1 MGLEL
6 KKGVEPDC
14 KKMKTPKPSLNA
26 LRAFEATA
34 RLRSFSDA
42 ANELSVTHG
51 AVSRHVRSLEESLGI
66 QLLNRNAHSTD
77 TTPQGARLAEG
88 LSSAFNLIQASI
100 EQLMSGPITL
110 SCSESIMMY
119 WLIPRIARFHQAHP
133 AVDLRFNM
141 SSGPV
146 DFAHENINIAIRLS
160 TRKVPKDALKRDV
173 VDEWI
178 GPVCSAEYM
187 QSARIQTIEDL
198 GRARLLATKTRSLA
212 WAEWLRAS
220 GHANTGLQV
229 ADSFE
234 HFYLMIQAAKCGLG
248 VANVPKMLVRDDLSA
263 GTLVAPFGFVAGPN
277 KVSLWIAP
285 YRGSRAEAVALEDW
299 LVDELQKSEKSLHQ

>member
-1 MGLEL
+1 
-6 KKGVEPDC
+6 
-14 KKMKTPKPSLNA
+14 MKTPKPSLNA
-26 LRAFEATA
+26 LRAFEAAA

-88 LSSAFNLIQASI
+88 LSSAFNLIQTSI

-133 AVDLRFNM
+133 MVDLRFNM

-146 DFAHENINIAIRLS
+146 DFSRENINIAIRLS
-160 TRKVPKDALKRDV
+160 TRDVPKDAMKRDV

-187 QSARIQTIEDL
+187 QSVRIQSIEDL
-198 GRARLLATKTRSLA
+198 GRASLLATKTRSLA
-212 WAEWLRAS
+212 WSEWLRAS
-220 GHANTGLQV
+220 GHANTGLKV

-248 VANVPKMLVRDDLSA
+248 VANVPKMLVRDDLNA

-285 YRGSRAEAVALEDW
+285 YRGSRTEAVALEDW
-299 LVDELQKSEKSLHQ
+299 LVEELQKSEKVHQQ

>member
-1 MGLEL
+1 
-6 KKGVEPDC
+6 
-14 KKMKTPKPSLNA
+14 MKIPKPSLNA

-34 RLRSFSDA
+34 RLRSFSEA

-51 AVSRHVRSLEESLGI
+51 AVSRHVRSLEETLGI
-66 QLLNRNAHSTD
+66 QLLHRNAHSTD
-77 TTPQGARLAEG
+77 TTPQGSRLAEG

-119 WLIPRIARFHQAHP
+119 WLIPRIARFQKAHP
-133 AVDLRFNM
+133 MIDLRVNM
-141 SSGPV
+141 SSSLE
-146 DFAHENINIAIRLS
+146 DFSRENISVAIRLS
-160 TRKVPKDALKRDV
+160 TRELPKGALKRDV

-187 QSARIQTIEDL
+187 QSARIQSVEDL
-198 GRARLLATKTRSLA
+198 GRTRLLATKTRPLA
-212 WAEWLRAS
+212 WSEWLRTS
-220 GHANTGLQV
+220 GHASTGPKI

-248 VANVPKMLVRDDLSA
+248 VANVPRMLVRDDLSA
-263 GTLVAPFGFVAGPN
+263 GTLVAPFGFVPGPN
-277 KVSLWIAP
+277 KVSLWIAAHQSARP
-285 YRGSRAEAVALEDW
+285 ETIALEDW
-299 LVDELQKSEKSLHQ
+299 LIEELQKAEKGQMTAAS

>member
-1 MGLEL
+1 
-6 KKGVEPDC
+6 
-14 KKMKTPKPSLNA
+14 MKTPKPSLNA

-100 EQLMSGPITL
+100 DQLMSGPITL

-133 AVDLRFNM
+133 MVDLRFNM

-146 DFAHENINIAIRLS
+146 DFSRENINIAIRLS
-160 TRKVPKDALKRDV
+160 TRDVPKDALKRDV

-187 QSARIQTIEDL
+187 QSVRIQSIEDL
-198 GRARLLATKTRSLA
+198 GRASLLATKTRSLA
-212 WAEWLRAS
+212 WSEWLSAC
-220 GHANTGLQV
+220 GHANTGLKV

-263 GTLVAPFGFVAGPN
+263 GTLVAPFGFVPGPN

-285 YRGSRAEAVALEDW
+285 YRGSRTEAVALEDW
-299 LVDELQKSEKSLHQ
+299 LVEELQKSEKAHH

>member
-1 MGLEL
+1 M
-6 KKGVEPDC
+6 
-14 KKMKTPKPSLNA
+14 
-26 LRAFEATA
+26 RAFEATA

-88 LSSAFNLIQASI
+88 LSSAFNLIQVSI

-133 AVDLRFNM
+133 MVDLRFNM

-146 DFAHENINIAIRLS
+146 DFSRENINIAIRLS
-160 TRKVPKDALKRDV
+160 TRDVPKDAMKRDV

-187 QSARIQTIEDL
+187 QSVRIQSIEDL
-198 GRARLLATKTRSLA
+198 GRASLLATKTRSLA
-212 WAEWLRAS
+212 WSEWLRAS
-220 GHANTGLQV
+220 GHTNTGLKV

-263 GTLVAPFGFVAGPN
+263 GTLVAPFGFVPGPN

-285 YRGSRAEAVALEDW
+285 YRGSRTEAVALEDW
-299 LVDELQKSEKSLHQ
+299 LVDELQKSEKVHHQ